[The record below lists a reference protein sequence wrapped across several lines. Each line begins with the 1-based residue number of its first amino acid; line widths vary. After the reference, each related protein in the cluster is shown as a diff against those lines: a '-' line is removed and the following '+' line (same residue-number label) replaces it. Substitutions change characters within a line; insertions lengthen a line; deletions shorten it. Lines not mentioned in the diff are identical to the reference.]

1 MPWVPRL
8 FFLLFYRVFFFRN
21 YFKRTNSVF
30 TLRAFL
36 FALPSL
42 HPFILWIAQR
52 RNQKLETRINSVTF
66 SRLTLI
72 GCCRFSTCPSRVT
85 GARERNFKK
94 KKNPKNG
101 TVFFVAAS
109 TGSDPNPFESSLQ
122 LSFLVSDSL
131 FFSSEFV
138 SFCSNSSCLLFLASF
153 RSTAVVTDGCW
164 FVCLFIFLGGLLL
177 GFGFGFCVPETTSD
191 VSDVESRVLAL
202 TDQLQRRQAEAH
214 RLKVEHQRASKEK
227 LKSHESALLRQIE
240 VLQDPALPQATLPTA

>member
-8 FFLLFYRVFFFRN
+8 FFLLVYRVFFFRN

-94 KKNPKNG
+94 KRTQKMGPFSLSQRAPEVTPILLNLRYNCLFLCRIRFFFLLNSFLFVRIRV
-101 TVFFVAAS
+101 VFFS
-109 TGSDPNPFESSLQ
+109 WLRFDR
-122 LSFLVSDSL
+122 
-131 FFSSEFV
+131 
-138 SFCSNSSCLLFLASF
+138 LL
-153 RSTAVVTDGCW
+153 W
-164 FVCLFIFLGGLLL
+164 
-177 GFGFGFCVPETTSD
+177 
-191 VSDVESRVLAL
+191 
-202 TDQLQRRQAEAH
+202 
-214 RLKVEHQRASKEK
+214 
-227 LKSHESALLRQIE
+227 
-240 VLQDPALPQATLPTA
+240 